1 MHPRTVLL
9 VSTLLIPTLPALTQE
24 KKDTDSAVFKVE
36 FNIHDGSDA
45 AARVGRR
52 YTILIEANTKGT
64 FRVGTKVPYAT
75 GSFQSG
81 AGGAVSPLVNT
92 QYNYAEVGVNI
103 DCHISDIVN
112 GKLVLH
118 ATLDLSTLVPHD
130 KGAAMNPP
138 SPTIAQ
144 LRIEINE
151 VLMPGKPTLV
161 ASIDDPVTMRK
172 FDVEVTVTSAN

>member
-1 MHPRTVLL
+1 MHPRTALL
-9 VSTLLIPTLPALTQE
+9 FTTLLLPTLPALAQE
-24 KKDTDSAVFKVE
+24 KKDFDSAVYKVE
-36 FNIHDGSDA
+36 FNIHDGADS
-45 AARVGRR
+45 AARTGRR
-52 YTILIEANTKGT
+52 YTMLIEANTKGT

-81 AGGAVSPLVNT
+81 QGGAVSPLINT
-92 QYNYAEVGVNI
+92 QYNYADVGVNI
-103 DCHISDIVN
+103 DCHLGDIVN

-130 KGAAMNPP
+130 KGAATNPP

-144 LRIEINE
+144 LRIEIND
-151 VLMPGKPTLV
+151 VLMLGKPTLV

-172 FDVEVTVTSAN
+172 FDVEVTVTSVN

>member
-9 VSTLLIPTLPALTQE
+9 AGTLLIPTLPALAQE
-24 KKDTDSAVFKVE
+24 NKGADSAVFKVE

-45 AARVGRR
+45 AARAGRR
-52 YTILIEANTKGT
+52 YTMLIEANTKGT

-75 GSFQSG
+75 GSFQAG
-81 AGGAVSPLVNT
+81 VGGAVSPLVNT
-92 QYNYAEVGVNI
+92 QFNYADIGVNI
-103 DCHISDIVN
+103 DCHVSDIVN

-118 ATLDLSTLVPHD
+118 STLDLSTLVPHD

-144 LRIEINE
+144 LRIEIND
-151 VLMPGKPTLV
+151 VLMLGKTTLV

-172 FDVEVTVTSAN
+172 FDVEVTVNSAN